1 MARVIG
7 EKVGK
12 FMKKRKVKYTDE
24 PIGKIKIVD
33 DFLPKP
39 KDLVLK
45 EEAVK
50 VTISLTKS
58 SVNFF
63 KSEAAKH
70 HTSYQT
76 MIRALVDQYASH
88 YI

>member
-1 MARVIG
+1 
-7 EKVGK
+7 
-12 FMKKRKVKYTDE
+12 MKKRKVKYTDG

-45 EEAVK
+45 EETAK
-50 VTISLTKS
+50 ITISLTKS
-58 SVNFF
+58 SIEFF
-63 KSEAAKH
+63 KNEAEKY
-70 HTSYQT
+70 HTNYQT
-76 MIRALVDQYASH
+76 MIRELIDRYAAH